1 MLTCKQ
7 LNDIC
12 DELQGSCK
20 MLEDVVTNMG
30 LDYDDLTVA
39 ELQEIDNCVACCE
52 CCGWWFEPCELD
64 GWGNCEGCSDED
76 EDD

>member
-20 MLEDVVTNMG
+20 MLEDVVTSIG

-39 ELQEIDNCVACCE
+39 ELQEIDNCVACCDS
-52 CCGWWFEPCELD
+52 CGWWFGAEEVD
-64 GWGNCEGCSDED
+64 GYGCCDDCQE